1 MEKKGNLLVQ
11 LGIIVDL
18 IERLNL
24 DSIEQTLKFKL
35 TPDEFERIFNIIQ
48 TRYEKKLTMPE
59 TDEFVIKIEGIT
71 VIFSKSNA

>member
-24 DSIEQTLKFKL
+24 DSTEQTLKFKL

>member
-24 DSIEQTLKFKL
+24 DSTEQTLKFKL

-48 TRYEKKLTMPE
+48 TRYEKKLAMPE
-59 TDEFVIKIEGIT
+59 TDEFVIKIE
-71 VIFSKSNA
+71 V

>member
-24 DSIEQTLKFKL
+24 DSIEQTLTFKL
-35 TPDEFERIFNIIQ
+35 SPIEFDRVFNIVQ
-48 TRYEKKLTMPE
+48 SRYEKKLTKPE
-59 TDEFVIKIEGIT
+59 TDEFIIKIEGIT
-71 VIFSKSNA
+71 VIFSKNNV

>member
-1 MEKKGNLLVQ
+1 MEKKGNLLTQ

-24 DSIEQTLKFKL
+24 ESIDQTLTFKL
-35 TPDEFERIFNIIQ
+35 SPIEFERVFNIIQ

>member
-35 TPDEFERIFNIIQ
+35 TPDEFERVFNIIQ

>member
-24 DSIEQTLKFKL
+24 ESIEQTLTFKL
-35 TPDEFERIFNIIQ
+35 SPIEFDRVFNIVQ
-48 TRYEKKLTMPE
+48 SRYEKKLTKPE
-59 TDEFVIKIEGIT
+59 TDEFIIKIEGIT
-71 VIFSKSNA
+71 VIFSKNNV